1 MSRPSL
7 NRPRHPRA
15 VWDRTTT
22 DTRLLPSSLPIP
34 VSLRTPLDPLR
45 MSIIASAPSRP
56 SSPQRHCGVDA
67 RVHSPR
73 MITHGSYPMRAC
85 PTTVDARALSR
96 MISRSGRR
104 SGCPRSPADDFPLRL
119 HWRRSGCPRSPADD
133 FPLRPHRRTRSGC
146 LRLPADDF
154 PRPGSRRR
162 GQDRRG
168 SAGNHHPHPVPFPS
182 FLRSRNPSPPFYPPL
197 SQLRNP
203 PNPPYPSPPPHKPN
217 QNPTTTTQCPVGVE
231 RPTP

>member
-34 VSLRTPLDPLR
+34 LSLRTPLDPLR

-96 MISRSGRR
+96 MISRSAFIGVEADARAHPRMISR
-104 SGCPRSPADDFPLRL
+104 SAFIGVEADARAHPRMISRSALTGVEADARAYPQMISRAPALDAAARTAEGALATIILTLSHFRHSCGAGIHPL
-119 HWRRSGCPRSPADD
+119 
-133 FPLRPHRRTRSGC
+133 
-146 LRLPADDF
+146 
-154 PRPGSRRR
+154 
-162 GQDRRG
+162 
-168 SAGNHHPHPVPFPS
+168 PFT
-182 FLRSRNPSPPFYPPL
+182 PL
-197 SQLRNP
+197 SAN
-203 PNPPYPSPPPHKPN
+203 
-217 QNPTTTTQCPVGVE
+217 
-231 RPTP
+231 

>member
-96 MISRSGRR
+96 MISRSAFIGVEADARAHPRMISR
-104 SGCPRSPADDFPLRL
+104 SALTGVEADACAYPQMISRAPALDAAARTAEGALATIILTLSHFRNSCGAGIHPL
-119 HWRRSGCPRSPADD
+119 
-133 FPLRPHRRTRSGC
+133 
-146 LRLPADDF
+146 
-154 PRPGSRRR
+154 
-162 GQDRRG
+162 
-168 SAGNHHPHPVPFPS
+168 PFT
-182 FLRSRNPSPPFYPPL
+182 PL
-197 SQLRNP
+197 SAN
-203 PNPPYPSPPPHKPN
+203 
-217 QNPTTTTQCPVGVE
+217 
-231 RPTP
+231 